1 MGAAGLIPGLG
12 RFCMLC
18 GVAKKKERERERK
31 IITNVG
37 EDVEKLNPSADR
49 IHCWW
54 DCKMVQ
60 GNSLAKGK

>member
-1 MGAAGLIPGLG
+1 
-12 RFCMLC
+12 MLC
-18 GVAKKKERERERK
+18 GMAKKKKKQRERK